1 VVAQAVRAKGAPG
14 QWYGWALALVVPL
27 AVLLTLVKF
36 PQYDPM
42 LRMPVPHFII
52 ISLVGLAGAALA
64 AMTGVVAERSEDGR
78 VLFLSLA
85 FFTISGFFFIH
96 GFLTP
101 NVLIGGVT
109 SGEGWT
115 TLVGLLGGALF
126 LALSVLRPRPQLRW
140 PLGKFRRGLYVL
152 VLLSMVMGLVIS
164 IAYPNAIILSG
175 GYDAAYGQPVEAA
188 LWSMTIVTIGLLA
201 FAARRYIQE
210 FRLARL
216 RIQSSVTYG
225 ILFLIDAQV
234 GLALSE
240 VWSLAWWVY
249 HGLVLA
255 GLATILVAIVTEL
268 GRGAT
273 VAESIQG
280 LFLLG
285 TVAKLERSYNETIG
299 GLIGSVE
306 ARDPSTQGHSL
317 RVAQIATL
325 IGEAMHLS
333 PEDLHKLHQAGE
345 LHDVG
350 KIGVPDA
357 ILNKPGPLTDEEFAV
372 IQRHT
377 VKGEAMIRTIP
388 SLSASLPGI
397 RSHHERWDGSGY
409 PDGLAGEAIPL
420 QGRILAVADVYDAMM
435 SIRAYRP
442 AHQLDTVLRELRD
455 GAGVRYDPDVIEAFF
470 WAEVWRSAPTSRSPA
485 NA

>member
-1 VVAQAVRAKGAPG
+1 MVAQAVRAKGAPG

-27 AVLLTLVKF
+27 AVLLTLVRF
-36 PQYDPM
+36 PQYDPV
-42 LRMPVPHFII
+42 LRVPVAHFIS
-52 ISLVGLAGAALA
+52 ISLVGLAGTALGM
-64 AMTGVVAERSEDGR
+64 MTGIVAERSEDGR

-85 FFTISGFFFIH
+85 FFTVSGFFFIH

-101 NVLIGGVT
+101 NVLLGRAT
-109 SGEGWT
+109 SGEGWS
-115 TLVGLLGGALF
+115 TLVGMLGGALF
-126 LALSVLRPRPQLRW
+126 LALSVLPPRPQLRW
-140 PLGKFRRGLYVL
+140 PLGKFRRGLYAL
-152 VLLSMVMGLVIS
+152 VFLSMVMALVIS
-164 IAYPNAIILSG
+164 VADPEFILSPEA
-175 GYDAAYGQPVEAA
+175 YESAYGEVVEAA
-188 LWSMTIVTIGLLA
+188 LWSATIVTVGLLA
-201 FAARRYIQE
+201 FAAWRYIQE

-225 ILFLIDAQV
+225 ILFLMDAQV
-234 GLALSE
+234 AFALSR
-240 VWSLAWWVY
+240 VWHLSWWVF

-333 PEDLHKLHQAGE
+333 PEDLHKLHQAGV

-357 ILNKPGPLTDEEFAV
+357 VLNKPASLTDEEFAV
-372 IQRHT
+372 IRRHT
-377 VKGEAMIRTIP
+377 VRGEAMIRTIP
-388 SLSASLPGI
+388 SLRATLPGI

-420 QGRILAVADVYDAMM
+420 QGRILAVADVFDAMT
-435 SIRAYRP
+435 SPRAYRR
-442 AHQLDTVLRELRD
+442 AHQLDAVLRELRE
-455 GAGVRYDPDVIEAFF
+455 GAGTRYDPEVIEAFF
-470 WAEVWRSAPTSRSPA
+470 WAEVWRFAPASRSPT